1 MVADANRFIARIN
14 PFTGRL
20 TVVDTVGLAWIQVA
34 TRYYTCGYYGIYFG
48 LEDKRFVVMRKGE
61 KLEETDTFAHACDI
75 VFNDYIR
82 GL

>member
-1 MVADANRFIARIN
+1 MHDSKRFSARIN
-14 PFTGRL
+14 SFTGRL
-20 TVVDTVGLAWIQVA
+20 TLIDNEGLEWEQVA